1 MNRLSGKGWLLLP
14 FLLFLFSGKV
24 CGQLPIHDLGK
35 KFLLLRDTTTWKQIA
50 SIPLLFPAH
59 HPQGMVKIGTNF
71 YLSSVEVLD
80 RAAGEG
86 IGHLFEF
93 DASGKLLAD
102 LKLGEG
108 PMYHPGGIDF
118 DREAIWV
125 PVAEYRPDSRSVV
138 YKVDPATL
146 ATTEVFR
153 FADHIGGIVH
163 DFVSHKLHG
172 INWGSRHFYQWA
184 LGAGDKVL
192 TQLSPEKLRVANP
205 TYYIDYQDCHYIGN
219 HRMLC
224 GGLKNYRNGDSVF
237 RLGGL
242 EMVDLLTHR
251 VIHQIPVQL
260 WSPSGRPMTQN
271 PFWLESTEE
280 GIRGYFVPDDNQA
293 TMYVYEA
300 KLPVADG
307 R

>member
-1 MNRLSGKGWLLLP
+1 MLFP
-14 FLLFLFSGKV
+14 FSEKV
-24 CGQLPIHDLGK
+24 CGQSPVHDLGEK
-35 KFLLLRDTTTWKQIA
+35 ILLLRDTTTWKQIT
-50 SIPLLFPAH
+50 SVPLLFPAH

-80 RAAGEG
+80 RAAGKG
-86 IGHLFEF
+86 IGHLFKF
-93 DASGKLLAD
+93 DANGKLLAD

-118 DREAIWV
+118 DGKAIWV

-138 YKVDPATL
+138 YKVDPSTL
-146 ATTEVFR
+146 KTKEVLR

-163 DFVSHKLHG
+163 DPESRKLHG
-172 INWGSRHFYQWA
+172 ISWGSRNYYQWV
-184 LGAGDKVL
+184 LGSGDKVISES
-192 TQLSPEKLRVANP
+192 SPEKLRIKNP
-205 TYYIDYQDCHYIGN
+205 SYYIDYQDCHYVGN
-219 HRMLC
+219 HRMIC

-251 VIHQIPVQL
+251 PIHQVPVQL
-260 WSPSGRPMTQN
+260 WSPSGKPMTQN
-271 PFWLESTEE
+271 PFWLESTQG
-280 GIRGYFVPDDNQA
+280 GIRAYFVPDDDQA
-293 TMYVYEA
+293 TMYVYEVE
-300 KLPVADG
+300 LSITES